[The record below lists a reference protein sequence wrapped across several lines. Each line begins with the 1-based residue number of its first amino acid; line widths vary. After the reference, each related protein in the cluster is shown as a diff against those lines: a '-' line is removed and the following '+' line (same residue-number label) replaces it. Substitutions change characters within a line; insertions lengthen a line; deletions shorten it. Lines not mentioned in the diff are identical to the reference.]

1 MVPSSL
7 GSRISKVIRTHT
19 GLKVHP
25 HLFRHLSAKLMLKAH
40 PGHYEL
46 VRRIL
51 GHAETS
57 TTWETYVGLEGEDA
71 TRLLSEIV
79 SQNRTPTK
87 PGGKSPQKP
96 KSWNRRMPRIG
107 S

>member
-7 GSRISKVIRTHT
+7 GTRISKVIRMHT

-25 HLFRHLSAKLMLKAH
+25 HLYRHLSAKLVLKAN

-46 VRRIL
+46 VRRSL

-71 TRLLSEIV
+71 TRRLSEIV
-79 SQNRTPTK
+79 LQNRTAMK
-87 PGGKSPQKP
+87 LDRKSPKLSNRGGARMTP
-96 KSWNRRMPRIG
+96 KAL
-107 S
+107 